1 VLGPKLSI
9 TAAREE
15 RLIHEPTGIE
25 VVATIHPS
33 AILRAPQAAGR
44 DALRSQLL
52 EDLRRALQLAGAD
65 HGR

>member
-1 VLGPKLSI
+1 VLGRKLSI
-9 TAAREE
+9 TAAREQ
-15 RLIHEPTGIE
+15 RLVHEASGIE

-52 EDLRRALQLAGAD
+52 EDLRRAVRLAGHD
-65 HGR
+65 RRR